1 MDDGANLRQGG
12 AVTREVNEVI
22 ELETVAHWWCR
33 RCGRWEVCDDADL
46 CVECGYM
53 VAGRRRCR
61 PRRPQRLDG
70 DGASGRAQ
78 A

>member
-1 MDDGANLRQGG
+1 MDGCAAVRQDD
-12 AVTREVNEVI
+12 AVTRGMNEVV

-53 VAGRRRCR
+53 VAGRRRR
-61 PRRPQRLDG
+61 SPRRSQPLGG
-70 DGASGRAQ
+70 DGASGTAQ

>member
-1 MDDGANLRQGG
+1 MDDGATLRH
-12 AVTREVNEVI
+12 AAMTCEANEVV

-61 PRRPQRLDG
+61 PRRSRPLGG